1 MILRGLLTL
10 PLVSGV
16 AATCARAP
24 AAAPR
29 KVRYW
34 LGMGTG
40 GRDIVD
46 RTTNASC
53 SVEVIGN
60 LTLLHPAI
68 DSLGIEMWELS
79 SSGIS
84 WTSTGNVP
92 DRGLYACIA
101 QIHATFPSIAVG
113 LCGSA
118 TQGGVDI
125 AAANITTFTATLS
138 TFIGQV
144 APTGSISELWTDWE
158 LKSLSASQT
167 AGANAAHAAMQA
179 LLPTYR
185 YAGCESR
192 DAPYLSEN
200 CSAFV
205 AAAPGVTVQAANTR
219 TYWSTAKKDVG
230 WYKGFDT
237 LLDQEIVNIGGAV
250 NIAVLSPSICPDC
263 ATGADSDDSLSVK
276 DLRAR
281 MDYVCAKGITDFSVF
296 TFFELVERRVGGGF
310 GIGAKY
316 FEALAYFRTGVK
328 GLIVSDSDTEEAAGS
343 SAQLQVKMKEK
354 KVSVKGNDGPCDI
367 YAKSGTPCVA
377 AHSVARAL
385 FSDYTGAL
393 YEVER
398 KSDYTALRINVL
410 SAGGVADAAAQD
422 KFCNGTDCM
431 IIAIFDQSELGNHLG
446 TNKTILA
453 RTMLQHGGLGRQPW
467 GEVSGVN
474 ASKRSVLLM
483 GGAKVYAAVFEG
495 KMGYRNNTA
504 KGVASG
510 DEGETIYMVAAGD
523 HYNDRCCFDYGNA
536 ERSMSGEYR
545 MAYETALPRARL
557 LFSVLTLA
565 SYPSRFTSTQMMGL
579 ARWKQSILVTRAVVQ

>member
-263 ATGADSDDSLSVK
+263 ATGASNDSLSVK

-446 TNKTILA
+446 TNKT
-453 RTMLQHGGLGRQPW
+453 MLQHGGLGRQPW